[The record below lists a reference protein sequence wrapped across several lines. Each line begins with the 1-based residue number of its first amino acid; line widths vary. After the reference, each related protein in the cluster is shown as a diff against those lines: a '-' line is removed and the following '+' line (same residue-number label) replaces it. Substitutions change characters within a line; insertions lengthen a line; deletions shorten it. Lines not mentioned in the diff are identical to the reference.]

1 MRTITESESTPK
13 ADGFFM
19 PAEFAP
25 QDRVWMGWPHR
36 TDTWAHGA
44 KPAQKQYAAIARAI
58 AEFTPVTMCA
68 NQADYSNCKAVFEN
82 DENVTVI
89 EMTTD
94 DAWFRDTAATY
105 VINGKGEKRANH
117 WHFNAYG
124 GLVDGLYFPWDKD
137 EQIALKMAELSGCR
151 RYRPDDM
158 ILEGGSITVDGE
170 GTVVVTDQCL
180 LSPGRTCSAVLE
192 EEEDPESIWP
202 KFHKKFEPGARN
214 FAPIWTSTSR
224 ITWVSR
230 RSSGSRR
237 HRPEETNGHIDD
249 VATFIAP
256 GVWPASG
263 PTIPSIRSTSS
274 ATLPTRPS
282 PTPLTPRAAR

>member
-1 MRTITESESTPK
+1 MKTIYESDSTPA

-25 QDRVWMGWPHR
+25 QDRVWIGWPHR

-58 AEFTPVTMCA
+58 AEFTPVVMCA
-68 NQADYSNCKAVFEN
+68 NEDDYANCKAVFED

-94 DAWFRDTAATY
+94 DAWFRDTGATY
-105 VINGKGEKRANH
+105 VIDGKGDKRACD

-124 GLVDGLYFPWDKD
+124 GFIDGLYFPWKADD
-137 EQIALKMAELSGCR
+137 QIACKMAELSHCR

-170 GTVVVTDQCL
+170 GTLVVT
-180 LSPGRTCSAVLE
+180 E
-192 EEEDPESIWP
+192 
-202 KFHKKFEPGARN
+202 
-214 FAPIWTSTSR
+214 
-224 ITWVSR
+224 
-230 RSSGSRR
+230 
-237 HRPEETNGHIDD
+237 
-249 VATFIAP
+249 
-256 GVWPASG
+256 
-263 PTIPSIRSTSS
+263 
-274 ATLPTRPS
+274 
-282 PTPLTPRAAR
+282 